1 MFWYEVKEMR
11 VLATKNLPT
20 GRMGFWWRNRRTR
33 RSPERIQ
40 HWRRTL
46 ATISM
51 ANWEKNCTW
60 LKVLRLDW
68 LTESFSKECWCCA
81 CCSNGIVAGE
91 PALRKP
97 HCARTCSF
105 PCAFFCWSLF
115 QILFAVLPI
124 GLAAAKIMKI
134 INPEGSWL
142 NLPTSTVHKWCY
154 YNATDT
160 TVLTITV

>member
-1 MFWYEVKEMR
+1 MV
-11 VLATKNLPT
+11 
-20 GRMGFWWRNRRTR
+20 
-33 RSPERIQ
+33 
-40 HWRRTL
+40 
-46 ATISM
+46 
-51 ANWEKNCTW
+51 
-60 LKVLRLDW
+60 
-68 LTESFSKECWCCA
+68 CWCCA

-160 TVLTITV
+160 TVLKYDNCIIGNHVRFFHNVLQYSEFAIDGKERRPVHSLAWSCSPPSV